1 MTVAQALRPPS
12 RTLLLLEGRAVQ
24 ELGAFMLLR
33 HLLSILLLPCTV
45 VVVVPYTLL
54 HRAARVAAPGGSAVA
69 NWPQATV
76 GAALF
81 LGGFMLFAW
90 TIGLFARQGRGTL
103 APWDPTKQLVAT
115 GPYRHVRNPMYVA
128 VVAVILTKFSKSW
141 STRGSAVFWLNRL
154 MPWSISLRASS
165 FFPAFIRAWA
175 TCADAL

>member
-1 MTVAQALRPPS
+1 
-12 RTLLLLEGRAVQ
+12 
-24 ELGAFMLLR
+24 MLLR

-81 LGGFMLFAW
+81 FGGFLLFVW
-90 TIGLFARQGRGTL
+90 TVGLFARQGRGTL

-115 GPYRHVRNPMYVA
+115 GPYRHVRNPMISGVLLMLVGEALFWDSRSIATWALVFLIVNHVYF
-128 VVAVILTKFSKSW
+128 VVSEEPGLERRFGEPYRTYKAQVPRWVPRLRPW
-141 STRGSAVFWLNRL
+141 RG
-154 MPWSISLRASS
+154 PG
-165 FFPAFIRAWA
+165 
-175 TCADAL
+175 T